1 MELIELKDYG
11 LRELEEQADWIMDQE
26 PASIYELTDL
36 TFESARLHGGLV
48 KTHAQALEDMDSGK
62 SLTNIFKFLN
72 EMGVD
77 MKTAAAEFDAQT
89 IHTAMV
95 EKDFIDYTESIYRDI
110 DQSYGN
116 DLTEQEK
123 MLATILKIKD
133 DNQMEF
139 NTENRPEVQDLL
151 AKTKKLDNT
160 KNITVNKTM
169 GKGME
174 R

>member
-1 MELIELKDYG
+1 
-11 LRELEEQADWIMDQE
+11 
-26 PASIYELTDL
+26 
-36 TFESARLHGGLV
+36 
-48 KTHAQALEDMDSGK
+48 
-62 SLTNIFKFLN
+62 
-72 EMGVD
+72 